1 MRPRESTLRR
11 MGEWFAKRPALRPLA
26 RRDFRLL
33 FAGSALVGILTPF
46 QLLTQVLW
54 ASYVYPERAVLY
66 AGILAASRGGA
77 MVIFSLVGGAIAD
90 RAERRRLLLICESL
104 SLGAHG
110 VIAVL
115 MLINPFG
122 ESTVAVVALWTFIAG
137 AVQSIDS
144 PARSAS
150 VPTAAGIENVGPAI
164 ALMSIASQV
173 TLPLSIPL
181 VGILN
186 DVMHPGAVYLLSL
199 SAWAG
204 ILPLIVMLRFRSRG
218 GASSPNVL
226 RNVREGLRYSRSS
239 RAIFATISLVVAVQL
254 VGLPVAT
261 PLGPMFEIE
270 VLDFT
275 PTQVG
280 LMGATWGLGA
290 LTASIML
297 ARMRSLTLR
306 GGTLAFMG
314 MLFGVAILGF
324 GYSRFV
330 PLTAVSDYALGFA
343 FTGTTLVAVTLI
355 QHLVDDSMRARVLS
369 LFPLSLGLAQVMT
382 ALSSAV
388 GEAIGLAILLPAL
401 GWIVL
406 AACVGIMFSYR
417 ELLGARI
424 TPLVAEATPP

>member
-1 MRPRESTLRR
+1 MS
-11 MGEWFAKRPALRPLA
+11 EWFEQRPALRSLA

-33 FAGSALVGILTPF
+33 LGGSMLVGILTPF
-46 QLLTQVLW
+46 HLLTQVLW
-54 ASYVYPERAVLY
+54 ASQLYPERAVLY
-66 AGILAASRGGA
+66 SGILAASRGGA
-77 MVIFSLVGGAIAD
+77 MVIFSLAGGAIAD

-104 SLGAHG
+104 SLAAHA

-115 MLINPFG
+115 MLTTPFG
-122 ESTVAVVALWTFIAG
+122 EATVALVALSTFIAG
-137 AVQSIDS
+137 AVQSVDS

-150 VPTAAGIENVGPAI
+150 VPTAAGIENVGPAV
-164 ALMSIASQV
+164 ALLSIASQI
-173 TLPLSIPL
+173 TMPLSIPL
-181 VGILN
+181 VGVLN

-204 ILPLIVMLRFRSRG
+204 ILPLILMLRFRSRG
-218 GASSPNVL
+218 GAASPSVL
-226 RNVREGLRYSRSS
+226 RNIREGLRYSRGS
-239 RAIFATISLVVAVQL
+239 RPIFATICIVMAVQL

-290 LTASIML
+290 LTASIAL

-314 MLFGVAILGF
+314 VLFGVAILGF
-324 GYSRFV
+324 GYSRFI
-330 PLTAVSDYALGFA
+330 PLTALSDYAMGFA

-355 QHLVDDSMRARVLS
+355 QRLVDDSMRARVLS
-369 LFPLSLGLAQVMT
+369 LFPLSMGFAQVMT
-382 ALSSAV
+382 AISGAV
-388 GEAIGLAILLPAL
+388 GEAIGLALLLPLL
-401 GWIVL
+401 GWLVL
-406 AACVGIMFSYR
+406 AACGAIMFSYR
-417 ELLGARI
+417 ELLGARLS
-424 TPLVAEATPP
+424 PMAPEAATP